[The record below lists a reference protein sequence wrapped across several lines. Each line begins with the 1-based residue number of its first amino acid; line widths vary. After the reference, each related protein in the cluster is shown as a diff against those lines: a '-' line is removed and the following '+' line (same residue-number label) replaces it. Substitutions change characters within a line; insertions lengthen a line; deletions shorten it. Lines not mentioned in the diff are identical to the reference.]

1 MSCIV
6 YRKLNESLFIF
17 QSAGDLFFLSE
28 SGIIKT
34 DKNLT
39 GKVSLMKEWSKYQTF
54 GMVAAA
60 IALCILMLQVG
71 API

>member
-1 MSCIV
+1 M
-6 YRKLNESLFIF
+6 YRKLNRSLFIF
-17 QSAGDLFFLSE
+17 LNVRDLFFLSE
-28 SGIIKT
+28 SGIIKA

-60 IALCILMLQVG
+60 IALCVLMLQVG

>member
-1 MSCIV
+1 M
-6 YRKLNESLFIF
+6 YRKLNRSLFIF
-17 QSAGDLFFLSE
+17 LNVRDLFFLSE
-28 SGIIKT
+28 SGIIKA